1 MEKRYSPHPMMS
13 TAPKGTSCSGW
24 NSPPKNAPCRA
35 TSNKVKVA
43 VSISL
48 MGDAASRENPVKA
61 RRRSK
66 GRSSVF
72 RRTNVVEPMVTLS
85 PMFNSFRPSI
95 FRPLTY
101 TPDLEPVSQMN
112 QPSSRRNST
121 AWSREAVASG
131 R

>member
-1 MEKRYSPHPMMS
+1 MYLPLPGEGEVH
-13 TAPKGTSCSGW
+13 APAAAGAERAR
-24 NSPPKNAPCRA
+24 SPPRNAPCRA

-85 PMFNSFRPSI
+85 PMSNSFRPSI

-112 QPSSRRNST
+112 QPSSRRSST